1 MELHSRYPGHV
12 KAKGEIFVTLGV
24 SVLDGGGL
32 VPAHSPPE
40 MPLLRQCPVDLL
52 DQWTAQSGGAGLPL
66 VTYYDVGTGERT
78 ELSGTTTRNWMAKAS
93 SLLVD
98 ELDAEPG
105 TRLWIG
111 LPTHWLRSVWLLA
124 GWNVGALL
132 VDSGAEVVITGPD
145 LDVGTSTD
153 APHRLA
159 SALLPFGVPFP
170 AAPAGFLDLGAVLPG
185 QPDAF
190 IPYVQPRDGD
200 PATEFGT
207 QVRTRAEVVAAVA
220 PSAERLLLT
229 PGPVSRD
236 LDALVAALLGG
247 GSIVLVS
254 GGSTDAFEPAVLD
267 RLAHQERARIA

>member
-1 MELHSRYPGHV
+1 M
-12 KAKGEIFVTLGV
+12 
-24 SVLDGGGL
+24 
-32 VPAHSPPE
+32 
-40 MPLLRQCPVDLL
+40 
-52 DQWTAQSGGAGLPL
+52 
-66 VTYYDVGTGERT
+66 TYYDVDTGERT
-78 ELSGTTTRNWMAKAS
+78 ELSGATTRNWVAKVS

-105 TRLWIG
+105 TRLWLG
-111 LPTHWLRSVWLLA
+111 LPTHWQRCVWLLA
-124 GWNVGALL
+124 AWNVGALL
-132 VDSGAEVVITGPD
+132 VDSDADIVVTGPD
-145 LDVGTSTD
+145 LDLGTSTD

-170 AAPAGFLDLGAVLPG
+170 TAPVGFVDLGAALPG

-190 IPYVQPRDGD
+190 VPYVRPTDGD

-207 QVRTRAEVVAAVA
+207 HVRTRAEVVAALT
-220 PSAERLLLT
+220 PSGERLLLT

-236 LDALVAALLGG
+236 LDAVVAALIGG

-254 GGSTDAFEPAVLD
+254 GGSRGALEQADLD